1 MRQCPDGFFMQNYT
15 RSCVDECTEG
25 YADPQTRYC
34 IAVCPAYT
42 YGYLDDRTCKPICPE
57 ETPQLYA

>member
-1 MRQCPDGFFMQNYT
+1 MQNYT